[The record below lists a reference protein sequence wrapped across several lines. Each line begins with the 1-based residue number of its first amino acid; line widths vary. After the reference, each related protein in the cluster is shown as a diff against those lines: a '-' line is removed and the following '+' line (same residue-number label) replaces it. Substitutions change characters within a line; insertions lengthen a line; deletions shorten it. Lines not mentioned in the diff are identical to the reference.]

1 MTIRERQYYWLV
13 AKDEEGKTVLIF
25 GSESESEAR
34 QKGLEMLGGLNFD
47 IRRLPTRNLSRASS
61 LLKGNRLERT
71 HDLKEATKR
80 LSHERGLRQSRKR
93 RRRHND
99 NYPGRC

>member
-1 MTIRERQYYWLV
+1 MSEKLCWWLV
-13 AKDEEGKTVLIF
+13 ARDEQGKTVLIF
-25 GSESESEAR
+25 GSDRSEDEAR

-47 IRRLPTRNLSRASS
+47 IKRLPTRNLARASS
-61 LLKGNRLERT
+61 LCKGNRLEQT

-80 LSHERGLRQSRKR
+80 LTHERGLRQSRKR

-99 NYPGRC
+99 SYPGRC